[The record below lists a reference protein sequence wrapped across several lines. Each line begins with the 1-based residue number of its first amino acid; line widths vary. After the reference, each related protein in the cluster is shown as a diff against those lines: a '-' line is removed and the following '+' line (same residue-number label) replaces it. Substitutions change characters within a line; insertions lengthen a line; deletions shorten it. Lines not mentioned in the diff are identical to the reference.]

1 MYEKRHLGVFFRC
14 VQRYKLY
21 FEIALIILPQNTFN
35 KLASNRLYCIEN
47 IHVNMVAIC
56 PALMYHKL
64 FSVVA

>member
-1 MYEKRHLGVFFRC
+1 MYEKRHLGGFFGC

-21 FEIALIILPQNTFN
+21 FEIALIILPQKTFN
-35 KLASNRLYCIEN
+35 KLASNRLEN
-47 IHVNMVAIC
+47 INVNMVAIC

>member
-21 FEIALIILPQNTFN
+21 FEIALIILPQKTFN
-35 KLASNRLYCIEN
+35 KLASNRLEN
-47 IHVNMVAIC
+47 INVNMVAIC

>member
-1 MYEKRHLGVFFRC
+1 MRKDILGFFFRC

-21 FEIALIILPQNTFN
+21 FEIALIILPQKTFN
-35 KLASNRLYCIEN
+35 KLASNRLEN
-47 IHVNMVAIC
+47 INVNMVAIC